1 MRYPDRPACSESL
14 YLLSYRGPNLA
25 ASCSFISFF
34 LWKYNF
40 LFTPLL
46 LTPTFSGR
54 QLGRKIRHWCKE
66 IDKKKGLEMKEE
78 QRNKYGINDISCIYI
93 LSPFHES
100 LNLIKDSI
108 RRNSFC
114 IPYESVWE
122 SGGVN
127 PFILNLGNG

>member
-1 MRYPDRPACSESL
+1 
-14 YLLSYRGPNLA
+14 
-25 ASCSFISFF
+25 
-34 LWKYNF
+34 
-40 LFTPLL
+40 
-46 LTPTFSGR
+46 
-54 QLGRKIRHWCKE
+54 
-66 IDKKKGLEMKEE
+66 MKEE

-93 LSPFHES
+93 LSPFHER

-114 IPYESVWE
+114 IPHESVWE